1 VDKQDTIAGQT
12 LNAAEH
18 LPLTIFFEALKKNGF
33 PVTIL
38 QLSQANSL
46 IIQYANQVKN
56 ETELC
61 NYLSPLFASN
71 EEEQVL
77 FRQLFEKH
85 FKIERPFVIKQNHPG
100 AYKKP
105 PPKWKWY
112 IAGYGL
118 LVVLVLAGLLMYQ
131 RNVTGSCPDVLP
143 YQLAIALKEEGQPD
157 TKKGAGVF
165 IQKHTNEK
173 VKLIP
178 YIVTS
183 KEISQKIRAGLL
195 AVKTTYNW
203 GDSSTNDTTSI
214 HRYAAPG
221 KYSVIANTSVYCSS
235 NGSVIKKK
243 TLYATVTVCSE
254 NNSLKITGPPNI
266 DSVAPGK
273 KIELVAVTGYGNKN
287 ETIYWYQDDSSVTG
301 QGKKLKI
308 AFNKPGVYKIT
319 CMAIF
324 DSINSPC
331 TLIQN
336 IIITVPAIVEKE
348 KGSFAPPD
356 AFFPDD
362 DAGPHA
368 PYNPL
373 LKPLYYTTISIF
385 FILAIIFIALWD
397 KVRRNTMRLTLSM
410 LKQYEKL
417 TGQEAGSS
425 RPKQMPFKN
434 KNYLP
439 VQEPEI
445 KQVALQMRKRVND
458 TISFINIDKT
468 VKRSI
473 ENGGL
478 FQPVHD
484 ARTRQTEYLFLVQQ
498 ATENSQYVK
507 LVEYLAAMLKRQN
520 VLIETYY
527 YPDAPMQCFND
538 NNPEGLSLEKLSKKY
553 CNHILLIFGDGQQL
567 VNSSLHNFDSVY
579 AELLNR
585 WQHRAIVT
593 PVSFTDWGVAE
604 KEVLM
609 PEIPVFPADIPGL
622 LLLLEM
628 LNSMEHNTDI
638 MPRLRQ
644 NKAVFYSTTGIDF
657 EDIDALEKYCESA
670 AWAGKVENG
679 KPVNVLLQWI
689 AAMAVYPKPQWE
701 LTLAIGRAMFEKYN
715 MPAALNYTSLLRI
728 IRISWMGEGNF
739 PDGIRLALLK
749 KLTVENELL
758 ARETV
763 LSLLKEIPA
772 GEFADNPAAQAEKEI
787 QQVVNEFSLYASD
800 PAFYTGYRESG
811 YLFEKL
817 WNENRIIDAV
827 LKTYFSNEANEWQ
840 TPVNKRDIDN
850 GIVRNTAIEEY
861 FESKNEEESIMAR
874 LYLYCG
880 IVSIA
885 GFVFS
890 LFALLILWRQ
900 WGNG

>member
-1 VDKQDTIAGQT
+1 MDKQDNITGEA
-12 LNAAEH
+12 LNGEGH
-18 LPLTIFFEALKKNGF
+18 LPLTAFFETLKKNGF
-33 PVTIL
+33 SITIS
-38 QLSQANSL
+38 QVSQANAL

-71 EEEQVL
+71 EEEQTL

-85 FKIERPFVIKQNHPG
+85 FKIERPFVIKQHHTD

-105 PPKWKWY
+105 PLKWKWY

-131 RNVTGSCPDVLP
+131 RNVTGSCPDVFP
-143 YQLAIALKEEGQPD
+143 YQLAIALKEEGQPEA
-157 TKKGAGVF
+157 KQNAEVF

-173 VKLIP
+173 IQLTP
-178 YIVTS
+178 YIITS
-183 KEISQKIRAGLL
+183 KDIKQKIQEGVI
-195 AVKTTYNW
+195 AVKTSYNW
-203 GDSSTNDTTSI
+203 GDGSINDTASI
-214 HRYAAPG
+214 HAYKMPG
-221 KYSVIANTSVYCSS
+221 KYSVTATTGVYCSS
-235 NGSVIKKK
+235 NGSLIKKK
-243 TLYATVTVCSE
+243 NLRAAVTVCSE
-254 NNSLKITGPPNI
+254 NNSLRITGPPNI
-266 DSVAPGK
+266 DSVAIGK
-273 KIELVAVTGYGNKN
+273 KIELVAVTGYSSKN
-287 ETIYWYQDDSSVTG
+287 ETIYWYQDESSVTG
-301 QGKKLKI
+301 AGKKLKI
-308 AFNKPGVYKIT
+308 AFSKPGSYKIT

-324 DSINSPC
+324 DSINSTC
-331 TLIQN
+331 TLIKN
-336 IIITVPAIVEKE
+336 IIITVPAVVEKE

-356 AFFPDD
+356 TFFPGDD
-362 DAGPHA
+362 SGPHQ

-373 LKPLYYTTISIF
+373 LKPLYYTTISLF
-385 FILAIIFIALWD
+385 GILAIIFIALWD
-397 KVRRNTMRLTLSM
+397 KERRNTQRLKLSM
-410 LKQYEKL
+410 LRQYEKL
-417 TGQEAGSS
+417 VGEEAGSS
-425 RPKQMPFKN
+425 KPKQMPFKN

-458 TISFINIDKT
+458 TISFLNIDKT

-484 ARTRQTEYLFLVQQ
+484 ARTRQTEYLFLVHQIS
-498 ATENSQYVK
+498 ENSQFVK

-520 VLIETYY
+520 VLIEMYY
-527 YPDAPMQCFND
+527 YPEVPMQCFNH
-538 NNPEGLSLEKLSKKY
+538 NYPGGLSLEKLSKKY
-553 CNHILLIFGDGQQL
+553 SNHILVIWGDAHQIADSLLHIIDPAYAQL
-567 VNSSLHNFDSVY
+567 LS
-579 AELLNR
+579 R

-593 PVSFTDWGVAE
+593 PVAFPDWGITE
-604 KEVLM
+604 KEVLH

-622 LLLLEM
+622 SLLLEM
-628 LNSMEHNTDI
+628 LNSMEHNTDVI
-638 MPRLRQ
+638 TRLRQ
-644 NKAVFYSTTGIDF
+644 HKDLFYSTAEIDF
-657 EDIDALEKYCESA
+657 EDIAALEKYCDA
-670 AWAGKVENG
+670 ASWAGRMENG

-701 LTLAIGRAMFEKYN
+701 LTLATGRAIFEKYD
-715 MPAALNYTSLLRI
+715 MPAALNYTSLLKI
-728 IRISWMGEGNF
+728 TRISWLGAGNF
-739 PDGIRLALLK
+739 PDAIRLALLK

-772 GEFADNPAAQAEKEI
+772 NDFAGNPAAQAEKEI

-800 PAFYTGYRESG
+800 PVFYTGYRESG

-817 WNENRIIDAV
+817 WNENRISDAV

-840 TPVNKRDIDN
+840 TPVNKRDSNN
-850 GIVRNTAIEEY
+850 GIVRNAAIEEY
-861 FESKNEEESIMAR
+861 FESKSEEESIMAK

-900 WGNG
+900 WGDG